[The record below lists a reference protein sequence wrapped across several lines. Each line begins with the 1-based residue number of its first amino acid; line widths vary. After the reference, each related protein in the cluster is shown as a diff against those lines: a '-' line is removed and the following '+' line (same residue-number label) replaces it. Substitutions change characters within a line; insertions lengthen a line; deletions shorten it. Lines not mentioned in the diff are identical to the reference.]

1 MIQEIK
7 IKNIKFSKH
16 QMVNQPAISVKNLN
30 KIYGKNSLSEKVA
43 LDNINLDIPKGSI
56 FGLLGPNGAG
66 KSTFINILADLVK
79 KTSGKVNVLGVDHE
93 KDLKTVKSSMG
104 IVPQELNIDP
114 FFTPYELLEIQA
126 GLYGVS
132 RKNRKTNQILE
143 MLALSEKSQAYARTL
158 SGGMRRRL
166 LIAKAMVHD
175 PEILI
180 LDEPTAGV
188 DVELRSNLWDS
199 IHLLNNKGKTIIL
212 TTHYLHEAEEL
223 CDTIAIIDKGK
234 LVACD
239 TKENIKSFINN
250 KKIIIN
256 YKPKDNFDI
265 SELKKM
271 DLNIEYN
278 ANCIVINYIPNEID
292 FDKILQKIQETGIE
306 VIDMNIKESN
316 LEDVFLKLTKN

>member
-104 IVPQELNIDP
+104 VVPQELNIDP

-132 RKNRKTNQILE
+132 RKNRKTNKILE

-239 TKENIKSFINN
+239 TKENIKSFIKN
-250 KKIIIN
+250 KKITIN

>member
-1 MIQEIK
+1 
-7 IKNIKFSKH
+7 
-16 QMVNQPAISVKNLN
+16 MVNQPAISVKNLN
-30 KIYGKNSLSEKVA
+30 KIYGKNSSSEKVA
-43 LDNINLDIPKGSI
+43 LENINLSIPKGSI

-79 KTSGKVNVLGVDHE
+79 KTSGEINVLGVDQE
-93 KDLKTVKSSMG
+93 RDLKKVKSLMG

-132 RKNRKTNQILE
+132 QKNRKTNQILE
-143 MLALSEKSQAYARTL
+143 MLSLSDKSQAYARTL

-188 DVELRSNLWDS
+188 DVELRSNLWNN
-199 IHLLNNKGKTIIL
+199 IYLLRSKGKTIIL

-234 LVACD
+234 LLACD

-250 KKIIIN
+250 KKITIRYRAKN
-256 YKPKDNFDI
+256 NFNI
-265 SELKKM
+265 SELKK
-271 DLNIEYN
+271 LNLSVEYN
-278 ANCIVINYIPNEID
+278 ENYIFINYIPHKIK
-292 FDKILQKIQETGIE
+292 FDKILQKVSNSGIE
-306 VIDMNIKESN
+306 VIDMNIKDVN
-316 LEDVFLKLTKN
+316 VEDVFLKLTKT

>member
-1 MIQEIK
+1 
-7 IKNIKFSKH
+7 
-16 QMVNQPAISVKNLN
+16 MVNQTAISVKNLN
-30 KIYGKNSLSEKVA
+30 KIYGKNSSSEKVA
-43 LDNINLDIPKGSI
+43 LENLNLSIPKGSI

-79 KTSGKVNVLGVDHE
+79 KTSGEINVLGVDQE
-93 KDLKTVKSSMG
+93 RDLKKVKSLMG

-132 RKNRKTNQILE
+132 QKNRKTSQILE
-143 MLALSEKSQAYARTL
+143 MLSLSDKSQTYARTL

-188 DVELRSNLWDS
+188 DVELRSNLWNN
-199 IHLLNNKGKTIIL
+199 IYLLRSKGKTIIL

-234 LVACD
+234 LLACD

-250 KKIIIN
+250 KKITIRYRAKN
-256 YKPKDNFDI
+256 NFNI
-265 SELKKM
+265 SELKK
-271 DLNIEYN
+271 LNLSVEYN
-278 ANCIVINYIPNEID
+278 ENYIFINYIPHKIE
-292 FDKILQKIQETGIE
+292 FDKILQKVSNSGIE
-306 VIDMNIKESN
+306 VIDMNIKDVN
-316 LEDVFLKLTKN
+316 VEDVFLKLTKT

>member
-7 IKNIKFSKH
+7 IKNIKFSNH
-16 QMVNQPAISVKNLN
+16 QMVTQPAISVKNLN
-30 KIYGKNSLSEKVA
+30 KIYGKDSLSEKIA

-223 CDTIAIIDKGK
+223 CDSIAIIDKGK
-234 LVACD
+234 LIACD

-250 KKIIIN
+250 KKITIN
-256 YKPKDNFDI
+256 YKPKNNFDI

-271 DLNIEYN
+271 DLKIEYN
-278 ANCIVINYIPNEID
+278 TNCIVINYIPNEID

-306 VIDMNIKESN
+306 VIDMNIKESS

>member
-1 MIQEIK
+1 
-7 IKNIKFSKH
+7 
-16 QMVNQPAISVKNLN
+16 MVNQPAISVKNLN

-43 LDNINLDIPKGSI
+43 LNNINLDIPKGSI

-126 GLYGVS
+126 GLYGVQK
-132 RKNRKTNQILE
+132 KNRKTIQILE
-143 MLALSEKSQAYARTL
+143 MLALSDKSQAYARTL

-250 KKIIIN
+250 KKITIN
-256 YKPKDNFDI
+256 YKPKYNFDI

-271 DLNIEYN
+271 GLNIEYN
-278 ANCIVINYIPNEID
+278 ANCIVINYTPNEID
-292 FDKILQKIQETGIE
+292 FDKILQKIQEIGIE